1 MHPTAKQWLAS
12 FVMTGLWACRGGE
25 VVVFNIGLTTM
36 PERPTTDTSVQ
47 FTVLANGDVSSATA
61 FIDGSATNLVLVD
74 PRLFTI
80 SAAGPLPLGIHNL
93 TVTAQSRGSPAH
105 TASLSYQWEV
115 IDAQPTVAIVN
126 PPTLEDFGVAGWNW
140 TAFFRPTA
148 AVSSYRC
155 AVGAIA
161 LQPEWLDCCD
171 TSFGA
176 LPSESALGCVADCR
190 SSLGARARCA
200 TAVPLFEKCVADLAI
215 AQPRPVLLGDVPCN
229 QGVIVASFA
238 SSVWPNATEPAVA
251 AFSVSAVGLRGA
263 VAPATVWHWVAL
275 ALGPPPAE
283 ATNDASISPS
293 DSECPGPNVGLLA
306 FTVACWAGVFG
317 LVIFACLRRDELAA
331 GVDPKKARMRRNFES
346 PKGISVVTTG
356 GGASRTAEGGIV
368 MNLTQRTAVSPPASA
383 GPATRSTPAASP
395 PSKPPLRLASEVTYL

>member
-1 MHPTAKQWLAS
+1 M
-12 FVMTGLWACRGGE
+12 
-25 VVVFNIGLTTM
+25 
-36 PERPTTDTSVQ
+36 Q

-74 PRLFTI
+74 PRCESCRDRDCDIGTYSRALCGVGGFRLFTI

-200 TAVPLFEKCVADLAI
+200 AAVPLFEKCVADLAI

-317 LVIFACLRRDELAA
+317 LVIFAWSVPSRCHRPIFVRLTHIAFIVYA
-331 GVDPKKARMRRNFES
+331 GTNWLLGSTRKKRE
-346 PKGISVVTTG
+346 
-356 GGASRTAEGGIV
+356 
-368 MNLTQRTAVSPPASA
+368 
-383 GPATRSTPAASP
+383 
-395 PSKPPLRLASEVTYL
+395 